1 MSNPYTP
8 NQPWDQ
14 SQMLFGQQNL
24 HLDQNYNMDPYA
36 EQAQQRRQPQLPQ
49 QQQLPPY
56 QGSFHYQQQQA
67 PSASGAP
74 HSSSLQGAL
83 QSNQASSHSRSSS
96 YNSLSPQLSQ
106 PSNSYGNHSNYSG
119 IPNPP
124 VSQAPNPSYRNNTH
138 TFSFGATNLPGS
150 SMPMAGTDNI
160 VPGGAFMS
168 GPPSTMQE
176 PFSHSSGRLDQSSRP
191 YQSNQIST
199 GGQPSAKRARPVPQ
213 DDTNAEDAEKQG
225 APDDSKDKAKPPRAC
240 ARCKN
245 LKVRCEAKT
254 DNEPCKRCLNGGHE
268 CFIPG
273 RKIRRVPPKREH
285 LINQIQSQAKEI
297 ERLMKQLE
305 GSGKSDGSQGTPTR
319 QTTPSSPVLS
329 PATTDSYLDAPSRNG
344 DPATNKAIEDWIA
357 KTRENMQ
364 ELKFICVGGAGAPES
379 YVVEEDFEDSD
390 SSSGDDEFVDVREEL
405 DDDYDNDHYEVAV
418 EGPDGGQYTGPSL
431 IIRHRSSASSMGT
444 TKSGATHNTQ
454 RKKHSGDKEKPANLP
469 VEASPFGLFGNLSL
483 KTSRPRSRVPSEIDE
498 DEDKGAGIDNQ
509 DFFRPTPAPAAL
521 IRRAPT
527 IEPQAPAI
535 LTKGLI
541 TPAEAE
547 KLFHIYY
554 EEINLSVS
562 LLDPVL
568 YDAKRTF
575 WRSPFLFTVIC
586 AISSRFYEE
595 RPDLYQQAMHYA
607 QLAAGNALINGTKN
621 VEMCAAYILMSLY
634 PIPVKR
640 WENQRGWL
648 YLGLA
653 IRTATDLNLH
663 LPMTAKPRNEN
674 HAREMLNR
682 TRIWL
687 NCFNVDRSTGSQYG
701 KPPTIGNTDY
711 TANHSENWWHSSPFN
726 MQHFDIH
733 ISAYNAELRL
743 MSKFIAKIYS
753 DPDHPTGLNKE
764 VDFEALATQAD
775 DDLQREKAKWFSIL
789 DKTDMSDPQ
798 NCFRTCLLRLAYS
811 YARLIALSYGFQHA
825 FGKNDGQDENPFLM
839 RCLSAASDVVN
850 AVVRDIPASLRHYIR
865 HGPEAQS
872 VFVTFA
878 SAFLVKLLQPKFA
891 SYLSHEQRVAIRDLV
906 QQVVDVLSEVS
917 IDDRHGPKLY
927 SRFLQG
933 LLAKPL
939 AKIDPSAPDV
949 PLPPRSRSRKTK
961 TAANH
966 DSMDSTQ
973 SGDYKTHIINQ
984 GSPATSSPSPPPAES
999 IASFDNFR
1007 PAGGIDP
1014 YAPDDAAAY
1023 VMNSNVGGNSSA
1035 DLLMSDYFQP
1045 ELPFDEEIV
1054 RSIQDLSDPSGWQD
1068 ISIPG
1073 TFNALWDHSPIILTL
1088 DVLLLEG
1095 FNWMTQ
1101 FQQNMG
1107 LDLRS
1112 ASSSMGNMQ
1121 YPANNNNSNNNAAAN
1136 MMYDPNTM
1144 QQYLTGGPR

>member
-14 SQMLFGQQNL
+14 SQMLFAQQNI
-24 HLDQNYNMDPYA
+24 HLDQNYNMDPYT

-56 QGSFHYQQQQA
+56 QGTFQYQQQQA
-67 PSASGAP
+67 PSGSGAP

-96 YNSLSPQLSQ
+96 YNSLSPQLTQ

-124 VSQAPNPSYRNNTH
+124 VSQAANPSYRNNTH
-138 TFSFGATNLPGS
+138 TFSFGTTNLPGS
-150 SMPMAGTDNI
+150 TLSMAGTDNI
-160 VPGGAFMS
+160 IPGGAFMS
-168 GPPSTMQE
+168 GPPSAVQE
-176 PFSHSSGRLDQSSRP
+176 SFSHSSGRLDQSSRP

-199 GGQPSAKRARPVPQ
+199 GGQPSAKRARPVTQ
-213 DDTNAEDAEKQG
+213 DDTDAEKQG
-225 APDDSKDKAKPPRAC
+225 PPEESKDKAK
-240 ARCKN
+240 
-245 LKVRCEAKT
+245 
-254 DNEPCKRCLNGGHE
+254 
-268 CFIPG
+268 
-273 RKIRRVPPKREH
+273 PKREH

-305 GSGKSDGSQGTPTR
+305 SSGKGDGSQGTPTR

-329 PATTDSYLDAPSRNG
+329 PATTDSYLDAPSRTT
-344 DPATNKAIEDWIA
+344 DPATDKAIEDWIA

-390 SSSGDDEFVDVREEL
+390 SSSGNEEYVDATEEPDYDY
-405 DDDYDNDHYEVAV
+405 DDDRYEVAV
-418 EGPDGGQYTGPSL
+418 EGPDGGQYTGPSHS
-431 IIRHRSSASSMGT
+431 IRHRSSASSMGT

-454 RKKHSGDKEKPANLP
+454 RKKHSGDNEKPANLP

-509 DFFRPTPAPAAL
+509 DFFRSTPAPAAL

-535 LTKGLI
+535 LTKGVI

-607 QLAAGNALINGTKN
+607 QLAAGNALISGTKN
-621 VEMCAAYILMSLY
+621 VEMCAAYILLSLY

-711 TANHSENWWHSSPFN
+711 TANHSENWWHSSPLN

-764 VDFEALATQAD
+764 VDFEALATEAD
-775 DDLQREKAKWFSIL
+775 DELQREKAKWFSIL
-789 DKTDMSDPQ
+789 DQTDMSDPQ

-850 AVVRDIPASLRHYIR
+850 AVVRDIPPSLRHYIR

-891 SYLSHEQRVAIRDLV
+891 SYLSHEQRIGIRSMV

-939 AKIDPSAPDV
+939 AKIDPSAPDM
-949 PLPPRSRSRKTK
+949 PPPPRSRSRKTK
-961 TAANH
+961 TSANH

-1014 YAPDDAAAY
+1014 YRPDDAAAY
-1023 VMNSNVGGNSSA
+1023 VLNPNAGGNNSA

-1073 TFNALWDHSPIILTL
+1073 TFSALLDHGPIILTL

-1101 FQQNMG
+1101 FQQNIG

-1121 YPANNNNSNNNAAAN
+1121 YPTTTTNNNDAAAN
-1136 MMYDPNTM
+1136 MMYDPNM
-1144 QQYLTGGPR
+1144 QHYLTGAPR